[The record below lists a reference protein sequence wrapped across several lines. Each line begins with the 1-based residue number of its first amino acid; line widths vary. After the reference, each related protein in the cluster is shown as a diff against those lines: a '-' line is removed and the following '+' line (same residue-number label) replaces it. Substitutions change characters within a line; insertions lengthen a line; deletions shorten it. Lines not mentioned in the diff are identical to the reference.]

1 MHKKY
6 LIQLF
11 LKKILLIFFIFLS
24 LVYILNLFEEVSFF
38 KDLNSNIVL
47 PIITTTL
54 NAPSIIYILFP
65 FIFLISAQLFF
76 IDLIEK
82 NELNLLKI
90 NGYTN
95 FKILSI
101 IALIS
106 FIVGLIIV
114 VFFYNFSSKMK
125 FIYLEFK
132 NSYSLDDKYLA
143 VINENG
149 LWIKDTVDKE
159 NYIIN
164 ATKIDNNF
172 LRNVTITVYDNEF
185 EIKKI
190 ISSNEVNISEN
201 NWKIKNPITF
211 TGNLSKKENEDINLY
226 SNFNIKK
233 INSLFK
239 NLSSLNFYQ
248 LYKLKK
254 NYNNLNYSYEEIDI
268 HIKKLISFPFYLSIM
283 SILSS
288 IIMLNIKRNSSQII
302 YLFIGIFSSVTIYYV
317 NILFQ
322 SLGKNGIIPPNLS
335 IWMPIIILS
344 TIISIGLIRINEK

>member
-38 KDLNSNIVL
+38 KDLNSNIIL

-82 NELNLLKI
+82 NELDLLKI

-95 FKILSI
+95 IKILSI

-106 FIVGLIIV
+106 FAVGLVIV
-114 VFFYNFSSKMK
+114 IFFYNFSSKMK

-149 LWIKDTVDKE
+149 LWIKDVVDKE

-172 LRNVTITVYDNEF
+172 LKNVIITVYDKDF
-185 EIKKI
+185 EIKRI
-190 ISSNEVNISEN
+190 ISSNEVDISEN

-211 TGNLSKKENEDINLY
+211 KGNLSKKENKDINLY
-226 SNFNIKK
+226 SNFDIKK

-254 NYNNLNYSYEEIDI
+254 NYNNLNYSYEEINI
-268 HIKKLISFPFYLSIM
+268 HIKKLISFPLYLTIM

-288 IIMLNIKRNSSQII
+288 IIMLNIKRNNSQII

>member
-6 LIQLF
+6 LTILF
-11 LKKILLIFFIFLS
+11 LKKITLIFFIFLS
-24 LVYILNLFEEVSFF
+24 LIYVLNLFEEVSFF
-38 KDLNSNIVL
+38 KDINSNIVL

-54 NAPSIIYILFP
+54 NAPSIVYILFP
-65 FIFLISAQLFF
+65 FIFLISTQLFF
-76 IDLIEK
+76 IELIDK
-82 NELNLLKI
+82 NELDLLKI

-95 FKILSI
+95 IKIVFI

-106 FIVGLIIV
+106 FLVGIVIV
-114 VFFYNFSSKMK
+114 TLFYNFSSKLK

-143 VINENG
+143 VINQNG
-149 LWIKDTVDKE
+149 LWIKD
-159 NYIIN
+159 IIDSETHIVN
-164 ATKIDNNF
+164 ATKIDGNF
-172 LRNVTITVYDNEF
+172 LNNVTITIHNKEF

-190 ISSNEVNISEN
+190 ISSNSVDISRKQ
-201 NWKIKNPITF
+201 WIITNPTIF
-211 TGNLSKKENEDINLY
+211 KGNKALKQKEDLNY
-226 SNFNIKK
+226 FSNFDIIK

-254 NYNNLNYSYEEIDI
+254 DYDNLNYTYEEIDI
-268 HIKKLISFPFYLSIM
+268 HIKKLISFPFYLTIM
-283 SILSS
+283 AMFSS
-288 IIMLNIKRNSSQII
+288 IIMLNIKRNNSQII
-302 YLFIGIFSSVTIYYV
+302 YLLIGVFSSVTIYYFNV
-317 NILFQ
+317 LFQ
-322 SLGKNGIIPPNLS
+322 TLGKNGIIPSNLS

>member
-1 MHKKY
+1 
-6 LIQLF
+6 
-11 LKKILLIFFIFLS
+11 
-24 LVYILNLFEEVSFF
+24 
-38 KDLNSNIVL
+38 
-47 PIITTTL
+47 
-54 NAPSIIYILFP
+54 
-65 FIFLISAQLFF
+65 
-76 IDLIEK
+76 
-82 NELNLLKI
+82 
-90 NGYTN
+90 
-95 FKILSI
+95 
-101 IALIS
+101 
-106 FIVGLIIV
+106 
-114 VFFYNFSSKMK
+114 MK

-149 LWIKDTVDKE
+149 LWIKDVVDKE

-172 LRNVTITVYDNEF
+172 LKNVTITVYDKDF
-185 EIKKI
+185 EINRI
-190 ISSNEVNISEN
+190 ISSNEVDISEN

-211 TGNLSKKENEDINLY
+211 KGNLSKKENEDINLY
-226 SNFNIKK
+226 SNFDIKK

-268 HIKKLISFPFYLSIM
+268 HIKKLISFPLYLTIM

-288 IIMLNIKRNSSQII
+288 IIMLNIKRNNSQII

>member
-38 KDLNSNIVL
+38 KDLNSNIIL

-82 NELNLLKI
+82 NELDLLKI

-95 FKILSI
+95 IKILSI

-106 FIVGLIIV
+106 FAVGLVIV
-114 VFFYNFSSKMK
+114 IFFYNFSSKMK

-149 LWIKDTVDKE
+149 LWIKDVVDKE

-172 LRNVTITVYDNEF
+172 LKNVTITVYDKDF
-185 EIKKI
+185 EIKRI
-190 ISSNEVNISEN
+190 ISSNEVDISEN

-211 TGNLSKKENEDINLY
+211 KGNLSKKENKDINLY
-226 SNFNIKK
+226 SNFDIKK

-268 HIKKLISFPFYLSIM
+268 HIKKLISFPLYLTIM

-288 IIMLNIKRNSSQII
+288 IIMLNIKRNNSQII

>member
-38 KDLNSNIVL
+38 KDLNSNIIL

-82 NELNLLKI
+82 NELDLLKI

-95 FKILSI
+95 IKILSI

-106 FIVGLIIV
+106 FAVGLVIV
-114 VFFYNFSSKMK
+114 IFFYNFSSKMK

-149 LWIKDTVDKE
+149 LWIKDVVDKE

-172 LRNVTITVYDNEF
+172 LKNVIITVYDKDF
-185 EIKKI
+185 EIKRI
-190 ISSNEVNISEN
+190 ISSNEVDISEN

-211 TGNLSKKENEDINLY
+211 KGNLSKKENKDINLY
-226 SNFNIKK
+226 SNFDIKK

-268 HIKKLISFPFYLSIM
+268 HIKKLISFPLYLTIM

-288 IIMLNIKRNSSQII
+288 IIMLNIKRNNSQII

>member
-38 KDLNSNIVL
+38 KDLNSNIIL

-82 NELNLLKI
+82 NELDLLKI

-95 FKILSI
+95 IKILSI

-106 FIVGLIIV
+106 FAVGLVIV
-114 VFFYNFSSKMK
+114 IFFYNFSSKMK

-149 LWIKDTVDKE
+149 LWIKDVVDKE

-172 LRNVTITVYDNEF
+172 LKNVTITVYDKDF
-185 EIKKI
+185 EINRI
-190 ISSNEVNISEN
+190 ISSNEVDISEN

-211 TGNLSKKENEDINLY
+211 KGNLSKKENKDINLY
-226 SNFNIKK
+226 SNFDIKK

-254 NYNNLNYSYEEIDI
+254 NYNNLNYSYEEINI
-268 HIKKLISFPFYLSIM
+268 HIKKLISFPLYLTIM

-288 IIMLNIKRNSSQII
+288 IIMLNIKRNNSQII

>member
-11 LKKILLIFFIFLS
+11 VKKISLIFLIFLS

-38 KDLNSNIVL
+38 KDLNSNVIL

-76 IDLIEK
+76 IELIEK
-82 NELNLLKI
+82 NELDLLKI

-95 FKILSI
+95 IKILSI
-101 IALIS
+101 IAVVSFLIGLM
-106 FIVGLIIV
+106 IVI
-114 VFFYNFSSKMK
+114 FFYNFSSKLK

-149 LWIKDTVDKE
+149 LWIKDSIDEET
-159 NYIIN
+159 YIIN

-172 LRNVTITVYDNEF
+172 LKNVTITTYDKDF
-185 EIKKI
+185 EIKEI
-190 ISSNEVNISEN
+190 ISSNKVDISEN
-201 NWKIKNPITF
+201 NWKIKKPIIF
-211 TGNLSKKENEDINLY
+211 KGNISKKQTQDRIFF
-226 SNFNIKK
+226 SNFDIIR

-254 NYNNLNYSYEEIDI
+254 NYANLNYSYEEIDI
-268 HIKKLISFPFYLSIM
+268 HIKKLISFPLYLTIM
-283 SILSS
+283 SLLSS
-288 IIMLNIKRNSSQII
+288 IIMLNIKRNNSQMI
-302 YLFIGIFSSVTIYYV
+302 YLIIGIFSSVAIYYV

-322 SLGKNGIIPPNLS
+322 SLGNNGIIPPNLS

>member
-38 KDLNSNIVL
+38 KDLNSNIIL

-82 NELNLLKI
+82 NELDLLKI

-95 FKILSI
+95 IKILSI

-106 FIVGLIIV
+106 FAVGLVIV
-114 VFFYNFSSKMK
+114 IFFYNFSSKMK

-149 LWIKDTVDKE
+149 LWIKDVVDKE

-172 LRNVTITVYDNEF
+172 LKNVTITVYDKDF
-185 EIKKI
+185 EINRI
-190 ISSNEVNISEN
+190 ISSNEVDISEN

-211 TGNLSKKENEDINLY
+211 KGNLSKKENEDINLY
-226 SNFNIKK
+226 SNFDIKK

-254 NYNNLNYSYEEIDI
+254 NYNNLNYSYEEINI
-268 HIKKLISFPFYLSIM
+268 HIKKLISFPLYLTIM

-288 IIMLNIKRNSSQII
+288 IIMLNIKRNNSQII

>member
-38 KDLNSNIVL
+38 KDLNSNIIL
-47 PIITTTL
+47 PMITTTL

-82 NELNLLKI
+82 NELDLLKI

-95 FKILSI
+95 IKILSI

-106 FIVGLIIV
+106 FAVGLVIV

-149 LWIKDTVDKE
+149 LWIKDVVDKE

-172 LRNVTITVYDNEF
+172 LKNVTITVYDKDF
-185 EIKKI
+185 EINRI
-190 ISSNEVNISEN
+190 ISSNEVDISEN

-211 TGNLSKKENEDINLY
+211 KGNLSKKENEDINLY
-226 SNFNIKK
+226 SNFDIKK

-268 HIKKLISFPFYLSIM
+268 HIKKLISFPLYLTIM

-288 IIMLNIKRNSSQII
+288 IIMLNIKRNNSQII

>member
-38 KDLNSNIVL
+38 KDLNSNIIL

-82 NELNLLKI
+82 NELDLLKI

-95 FKILSI
+95 IKILSI

-106 FIVGLIIV
+106 FAVGLVIV
-114 VFFYNFSSKMK
+114 IFFYNFSSKMK

-149 LWIKDTVDKE
+149 LWIKDVVDKE

-172 LRNVTITVYDNEF
+172 LKNVTITVYDKDF
-185 EIKKI
+185 EIKRI
-190 ISSNEVNISEN
+190 ISSNEVDISEN

-211 TGNLSKKENEDINLY
+211 KGNLSKKENEDINLY
-226 SNFNIKK
+226 SNFDIKK

-268 HIKKLISFPFYLSIM
+268 HIKKLISFPLYLTIM

-288 IIMLNIKRNSSQII
+288 IIMLNIKRNNSQII

>member
-38 KDLNSNIVL
+38 KDLNSNIIL

-82 NELNLLKI
+82 NELDLLKI

-95 FKILSI
+95 IKILSI

-106 FIVGLIIV
+106 FAVGLVIV
-114 VFFYNFSSKMK
+114 IFFYNFSSKMK

-149 LWIKDTVDKE
+149 LWIKDVVDKE

-172 LRNVTITVYDNEF
+172 LKNVIITVYDKDF
-185 EIKKI
+185 EINRI
-190 ISSNEVNISEN
+190 ISSNEVDISEN

-211 TGNLSKKENEDINLY
+211 KGNLSKKENEDINLY
-226 SNFNIKK
+226 SNFDIKK

-254 NYNNLNYSYEEIDI
+254 NYNNLNYSYEEINI
-268 HIKKLISFPFYLSIM
+268 HIKKLISFPLYLTIM

-288 IIMLNIKRNSSQII
+288 IIMLNIKRNNSQII

-322 SLGKNGIIPPNLS
+322 SLGKNGIIPANLS

>member
-11 LKKILLIFFIFLS
+11 IKKISLIFLIFLS

-38 KDLNSNIVL
+38 KDLNSNVIL
-47 PIITTTL
+47 PVITTTL

-76 IDLIEK
+76 IELIEK
-82 NELNLLKI
+82 NELDLLKI

-95 FKILSI
+95 LKILSI
-101 IALIS
+101 IAVVSFLIGLM
-106 FIVGLIIV
+106 IVT
-114 VFFYNFSSKMK
+114 FFYNFSSKLK

-149 LWIKDTVDKE
+149 LWIKDSIDEDT
-159 NYIIN
+159 YIIN

-172 LRNVTITVYDNEF
+172 LKNVTITTYDKNF
-185 EIKKI
+185 EIKEI
-190 ISSNEVNISEN
+190 ISSNKVDISEN
-201 NWKIKNPITF
+201 KWKIKNPIIF
-211 TGNLSKKENEDINLY
+211 KGNVSKKQSQDRIFF
-226 SNFNIKK
+226 SNFDIIR

-254 NYNNLNYSYEEIDI
+254 NYSNLNYSYEEIDI
-268 HIKKLISFPFYLSIM
+268 HIKKLISFPLYLTIM
-283 SILSS
+283 SLLSS
-288 IIMLNIKRNSSQII
+288 IIMLNIKRNNSQMI
-302 YLFIGIFSSVTIYYV
+302 YLIIGIFSSVAIYYV

-322 SLGKNGIIPPNLS
+322 SLGKNGIIPPDLS

>member
-38 KDLNSNIVL
+38 KDLNSNIIL

-65 FIFLISAQLFF
+65 FIFLIAAQLFF

-82 NELNLLKI
+82 NELDLLKI

-95 FKILSI
+95 IKILSI

-106 FIVGLIIV
+106 FAVGLVIV

-149 LWIKDTVDKE
+149 LWIKDVVDKE

-172 LRNVTITVYDNEF
+172 LKNVIITVYDKDF
-185 EIKKI
+185 EIKRI
-190 ISSNEVNISEN
+190 ISSNEVDISEN

-211 TGNLSKKENEDINLY
+211 KGNLSKKENEYINLY
-226 SNFNIKK
+226 SNFDIKK

-254 NYNNLNYSYEEIDI
+254 NYNNLNYSYEEINI
-268 HIKKLISFPFYLSIM
+268 HIKKLISFPLYLTIM

-288 IIMLNIKRNSSQII
+288 IIMLNIKRNNSQII

>member
-38 KDLNSNIVL
+38 KDLNSNIIL

-82 NELNLLKI
+82 NELDLLKI

-95 FKILSI
+95 IKILSI

-106 FIVGLIIV
+106 FAVGLVIV

-149 LWIKDTVDKE
+149 LWIKDVVDKE

-172 LRNVTITVYDNEF
+172 LKNVTITVYDKDF
-185 EIKKI
+185 EINRI
-190 ISSNEVNISEN
+190 ISSNEVDISEN

-211 TGNLSKKENEDINLY
+211 KGNLSKKENEDINLY
-226 SNFNIKK
+226 SNFDIKK

-268 HIKKLISFPFYLSIM
+268 HIKKLISFPLYLTIM

-288 IIMLNIKRNSSQII
+288 IIMLNIKRNNSQII

>member
-288 IIMLNIKRNSSQII
+288 IIMLNIKRNSSQMI

>member
-6 LIQLF
+6 LILLF
-11 LKKILLIFFIFLS
+11 IKKISLIFLVFLS

-38 KDLNSNIVL
+38 KDLNSNVIL
-47 PIITTTL
+47 PVITTSL

-76 IDLIEK
+76 IELIEK
-82 NELNLLKI
+82 NELDLLKI

-95 FKILSI
+95 LKILSI
-101 IALIS
+101 IAVVSFLIGLM
-106 FIVGLIIV
+106 IVT
-114 VFFYNFSSKMK
+114 FFYNFSSKLK

-149 LWIKDTVDKE
+149 LWIKDSIDEET
-159 NYIIN
+159 YIIN

-172 LRNVTITVYDNEF
+172 LKNVTITTYDKDF
-185 EIKKI
+185 EIKEI
-190 ISSNEVNISEN
+190 ISSNKVDISEN
-201 NWKIKNPITF
+201 NWKIKKPIIF
-211 TGNLSKKENEDINLY
+211 TGNISKKQTQDRIFF
-226 SNFNIKK
+226 SNFDIIR

-254 NYNNLNYSYEEIDI
+254 NYSNLNYSYEEIDI
-268 HIKKLISFPFYLSIM
+268 HIKKLISFPLYLTIM
-283 SILSS
+283 SLLSS
-288 IIMLNIKRNSSQII
+288 IIMLNIKRNNSQMI
-302 YLFIGIFSSVTIYYV
+302 YLIIGIFSSVAIYYV

-322 SLGKNGIIPPNLS
+322 SLGKNGIIPPDLS

>member
-38 KDLNSNIVL
+38 KDLNSNIIL

-65 FIFLISAQLFF
+65 FIFLIAAQLFF

-82 NELNLLKI
+82 NELDLLKI

-106 FIVGLIIV
+106 FAVGLVIV
-114 VFFYNFSSKMK
+114 IFFYNFSSKMK

-149 LWIKDTVDKE
+149 LWIKDVVDKE

-172 LRNVTITVYDNEF
+172 LKNVTITVYDKDF
-185 EIKKI
+185 EIKRI
-190 ISSNEVNISEN
+190 ISSNEVDISEN

-211 TGNLSKKENEDINLY
+211 KGNLSKKENEDINLY
-226 SNFNIKK
+226 SNFDIKK

-268 HIKKLISFPFYLSIM
+268 HIKKLISFPLYLTIM

-288 IIMLNIKRNSSQII
+288 IIMLNIKRNNSQII